1 MKNTLMVYYSLEGN
15 TACAAD
21 FLGQYPEIDTERL
34 LVEKEPPKSGF
45 GKFLLGGKSALMKQD
60 PGLKPLTKDPLDYEN
75 IIIGFP
81 VWAGTY
87 PPAIGAFLKRYD
99 LKQKNIYVVAC
110 SASGNADKAIDHT
123 RRSTPECSHKGAVSL
138 KDPLKD
144 QETAFAKLRELA
156 EEINKS

>member
-1 MKNTLMVYYSLEGN
+1 MKKTLMVYYSLNGN
-15 TACAAD
+15 TACAAE

-34 LVEKEPPKSGF
+34 LVEKEPPKKGF

-60 PGLKPLTKDPLDYEN
+60 PGLKPLTNDPEDYDN

-87 PPAIGAFLKRYD
+87 PPAIGAFLKRYG
-99 LKQKNIYVVAC
+99 LKQKRIYVVAC

-123 RRSTPECSHKGAVSL
+123 RRATPECSHCGAVSL
-138 KDPLKD
+138 TDPLKN
-144 QETAFAKLRELA
+144 QEASFAKLRELA
-156 EEINKS
+156 EEIDKA